1 MSTTPATV
9 TVSIWHEG
17 NPHPHN
23 LEVPG
28 IIAQWAADTLDSAA
42 RAYLNGVTTEDL
54 RENVEHARTLARCL
68 REGS

>member
-1 MSTTPATV
+1 MSTTTITV

-23 LEVPG
+23 LEVPAG
-28 IIAQWAADTLDSAA
+28 VAQWVADTIDLSA
-42 RAYLNGVTTEDL
+42 RAALCGVTTDEL

-68 REGS
+68 RTA